1 MTAVRGARF
10 PRAPQPT
17 SAGRADTVVVGAGQA
32 GLALSYHLT
41 RAGHEHVLIERGR
54 LGQRWH
60 DRWDSLALLSPNW
73 MNRLPGGAKHDD
85 PHGFLRRLE
94 LIAYLEAYAR
104 SFEAPVIEG
113 VAVTRIDR
121 NPPGFRIETT
131 SGEWLA
137 RNVVLATGDAAL
149 PHVPFVVPP
158 AVESLHAADY
168 RRPALLPDGPVL
180 VIGAGAS
187 GQQLALELLDAGHR
201 VVLSVGRH
209 SRAPRSYRGRDI
221 FEWLDLLGD
230 FDRTVD
236 ELPNVEAAKRV
247 PLFPLSGANRGEDLG
262 LDRLAA
268 GGVTLTGR
276 LLSIDGAHAVFADD
290 LAENLASADARLR
303 KLLSRIDA
311 HPHARGRR
319 AESFP
324 DLVLPPGPRRLDL
337 RSVGS
342 VVWATGF
349 RRAYPW
355 LHIRGVLDGH
365 GEIVQRQGATR
376 VPGLYVL
383 GLAYQYRRSSHFI
396 GGVGRDAATVAGRI
410 LAGRRHHRHRAVVPA
425 FAA

>member
-1 MTAVRGARF
+1 MRGARF
-10 PRAPQPT
+10 LRAPQPT

-41 RAGHEHVLIERGR
+41 RAGHEHVLLERGR

-60 DRWDSLALLSPNW
+60 DRWDSLTLLSPNW
-73 MNRLPGGAKHDD
+73 MNRLPGGAEHDD

-94 LIAYLEAYAR
+94 FIAYLEAYAR

-121 NPPGFRIETT
+121 DRPGFRIETT
-131 SGEWLA
+131 GGEWLA
-137 RNVVLATGDAAL
+137 RNLVPATGDAAL
-149 PHVPFVVPP
+149 PHVPFAAPP

-168 RRPALLPDGPVL
+168 RRPELLPGGPVL

-187 GQQLALELLDAGHR
+187 GQQLALELSDAGHR
-201 VVLSVGRH
+201 VILSVGRH
-209 SRAPRSYRGRDI
+209 SRAPRTYRGRDI

-230 FDRTVD
+230 FDRTID

-247 PLFPLSGANRGEDLG
+247 PLFPLSGANGGEDLG

-268 GGVTLTGR
+268 RGVTLTGR
-276 LLSIDGAHAVFADD
+276 LLRIDGAHAVFADD
-290 LAENLASADARLR
+290 LAENLASADARLC
-303 KLLSRIDA
+303 KLLRRIDA
-311 HPHARGRR
+311 HPRARGTR
-319 AESFP
+319 AES
-324 DLVLPPGPRRLDL
+324 LPYFVVAPGPRTLDL
-337 RSVGS
+337 RSIGS

-349 RRAYPW
+349 RPAHPW
-355 LHIRGVLDGH
+355 LRIRGVLDGR
-365 GEIVQRQGATR
+365 GEIVQRQGTTR

-383 GLAYQYRRSSHFI
+383 GLAYQYRRNSHFI

-410 LAGRRHHRHRAVVPA
+410 LAGGGHHRHRAVVPA